1 MTIRSLGYDGSI
13 GEREWAMI
21 APAIGSPPT
30 TVGAA
35 DFQVTATSGLQVRVA
50 PGAAAGWGIYDVSDA
65 AETIT
70 IEAATSAVRYDAV
83 VLRRDWSGT
92 STTPTGGS
100 TGGRS
105 FIAVVKGGSSPVI
118 PSLNTNGGVLAD
130 QALALVQVSPGASTV
145 LVSADLR
152 ASFAPAAVVRS
163 PLAMTGPL
171 GARYVLAPTGKRY
184 VVGLTAAGTA
194 QAMEEW
200 EPDAPTL
207 PNVPRVRS
215 GVVTGTVFNTT
226 GTASIVHNL
235 GYVPAHFSVNYR
247 NTAASILV
255 TLNVA
260 YQTGAVAANQALL
273 VAKRSAGGTATDSW
287 APYTGTLSQI
297 DWLAVG

>member
-70 IEAATSAVRYDAV
+70 IEAATSTVRYDAV

-105 FIAVVKGGSSPVI
+105 FIAVVPGGSSPVI

-171 GARYVLAPTGKRY
+171 GTRYVLAPTGKRY

-200 EPDAPTL
+200 EPDAPA
-207 PNVPRVRS
+207 PPSVPRVRS
-215 GVVTGTVFNTT
+215 GVATGVVFNTT
-226 GTASIVHNL
+226 GAAIITHNL
-235 GYVPAHFSVNYR
+235 GYVPAFFYASYR
-247 NTAASILV
+247 TAASSILV
-255 TLNVA
+255 TLNVSTA
-260 YQTGAVAANQALL
+260 PGAVSATSATL
-273 VAKRSAGGTATDSW
+273 VAKRSAAPPATDSW
-287 APYTGTLSQI
+287 APYTGTLSTI

>member
-207 PNVPRVRS
+207 PNVPRVR
-215 GVVTGTVFNTT
+215 GRHRDRVQRDRYR
-226 GTASIVHNL
+226 VHRPQPRVRP
-235 GYVPAHFSVNYR
+235 G
-247 NTAASILV
+247 
-255 TLNVA
+255 
-260 YQTGAVAANQALL
+260 ALL
-273 VAKRSAGGTATDSW
+273 GELPQHRRVDPRHTERRVPDRRRLRESG
-287 APYTGTLSQI
+287 APRR
-297 DWLAVG
+297 